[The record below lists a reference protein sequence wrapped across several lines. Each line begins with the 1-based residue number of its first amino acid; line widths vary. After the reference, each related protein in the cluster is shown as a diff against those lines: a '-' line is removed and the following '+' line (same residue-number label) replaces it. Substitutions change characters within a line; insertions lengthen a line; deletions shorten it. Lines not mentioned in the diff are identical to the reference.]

1 MHGGAVPGRL
11 PREPVA
17 GTAAAAVLGAM
28 LLLAPALGS
37 PTPVLLQDTLKSA
50 IVAFG
55 ALVAALLF
63 FLAQRGRTEPLRWH
77 GAIALPLL
85 LTVHALGSM
94 AWSHA
99 YLAGVEAVRWFLF
112 ALIAWLGLNTFS
124 RERLPLL
131 AGCIHGGA
139 LLACAWAA
147 LQFWTGESPFP
158 QSARPSST
166 FINRNFFAEY
176 VVSALPFGVLLL
188 ARARRPVAVATLA
201 ASVGFVMVALQM
213 AGTRSALVAMWLQVL
228 VILPLI
234 AWRCR
239 GQLAWSEWPRRLR
252 VLAAAVL
259 CATFVGLG
267 LVPTGDP
274 AIAAARLGDSP
285 LLRGLHRAQS
295 IGLDDSTLNVRFVI
309 WGDTLRAIR
318 DRPLAGLGAGAWENE
333 LPRYQVG
340 GEWLETDYYAHNE
353 PLQLVAEYGLVGWA
367 FLLALA
373 AWLLHAAWRSWRGGG
388 TAMDDAERPWRA
400 IFLCSLFA
408 LLLVSNAG
416 FPWRLAAT
424 GALFAACL
432 GALAASDARLGTTG
446 RWLARPLRWSP
457 RMAQGVVLAT
467 AAALVVAALLTH
479 RAVQSERLLAGALRL
494 AKAVAA
500 SGEPLDERHA
510 HAREEILRMTR
521 AGIALHPHYRKITP
535 AIADVIAGWGDWEN
549 ATWIWESVLVSRPHV
564 VAILCNAARGHA
576 RAGRM
581 DLALDRLARAR
592 QLQPAALAVRLAA
605 VDVGTRLAST
615 QPDQA
620 LALIRE
626 ALAGATPP
634 DRVLLLRQLP
644 AQWRDRVAAPGDQTS
659 ASSR

>member
-1 MHGGAVPGRL
+1 MKLNFKR
-11 PREPVA
+11 
-17 GTAAAAVLGAM
+17 M
-28 LLLAPALGS
+28 LLAPALGS

-50 IVAFG
+50 VVAFG
-55 ALVAALLF
+55 ALVAALAF
-63 FLAQRGRTEPLRWH
+63 FLAQRRRFEPLRWH

-85 LTVHALGSM
+85 LMAYALGSM

-99 YLAGVEAVRWFLF
+99 YLAGVEAVRWFVF

-124 RERLPLL
+124 RERLPSL
-131 AGCIHGGA
+131 AWCIHGGA

-188 ARARRPVAVATLA
+188 ARARRPVAIAALA

-228 VILPLI
+228 VVLPLI

-239 GQLAWSEWPRRLR
+239 GQLAWSTWPRRLR
-252 VLAAAVL
+252 GLAAAVL
-259 CATFVGLG
+259 CTTFVGLG

-295 IGLDDSTLNVRFVI
+295 IDLDDSTLNVRFLI

-333 LPRYQVG
+333 LPRYQAG

-353 PLQLVAEYGLVGWA
+353 PLQLVAEYGLVGWI
-367 FLLALA
+367 FLLVLT
-373 AWLLHAAWRSWRGGG
+373 AWLLHAAWRSWRAGG
-388 TAMDDAERPWRA
+388 TTVDDAERPWRA
-400 IFLCSLFA
+400 IFLCSLLA
-408 LLLVSNAG
+408 LLLVGNAG

-432 GALAASDARLGTTG
+432 GALAASDARLGAAG
-446 RWLARPLRWSP
+446 RWFEGPLRWSP
-457 RMAQGVVLAT
+457 RVAQGAVLAT
-467 AAALVVAALLTH
+467 AIALVLAAVLTN

-494 AKAVAA
+494 AKEVAA
-500 SGEPLDERHA
+500 TGEPLDARHA
-510 HAREEILRMTR
+510 RSREEILGMTR

-535 AIADVIAGWGDWEN
+535 AIADVIAGGGDWEN
-549 ATWIWESVLVSRPHV
+549 ATWIWESVLASRPNV

-581 DLALDRLARAR
+581 EQALDRLQRAR
-592 QLQPAALAVRLAA
+592 QLQPTALPVRLAA
-605 VDVGTRLAST
+605 IEVATRLAPA
-615 QPDQA
+615 QPDRA
-620 LALIRE
+620 LVLFRE

-634 DRVLLLRQLP
+634 DRALLLRQLP
-644 AQWRDRVAAPGDQTS
+644 PQWRDRVAVPADQTS